1 MILSYIIIIMQ
12 IVIGQ
17 TIIENFMNSNLIDF
31 FFFGFQ
37 INLYLL
43 Y

>member
-31 FFFGFQ
+31 FFLGFK
-37 INLYLL
+37 
-43 Y
+43 